1 MNAAAFRRRAY
12 SVAAARRLARRE
24 LPRLVFDFVD
34 GGAEDEISL
43 RRNEQAFD
51 EFAVVPRPFE
61 SDAGTRSQ
69 AITLFGQT
77 LSRPVVV
84 GPAGLA
90 GLLWPAGEL
99 AVARAAAAAG
109 TMMILSHGSTCTFED
124 VAAASDAPKLL
135 QLFLYTDR
143 GVTKSFVERASAS
156 GYLGICLTIDNQ
168 VLGQRERDVRNGLSI
183 PLRPSLRHAVDF
195 ARHPGWLMRMAS
207 RRRLTFV
214 NYAGDGRDD
223 LASLAA
229 HMARLLAP
237 TVGWDDVAWLRSI
250 TDGVLVVKGILHPDD
265 ARRAVDLGVD
275 GLIVSNHGGRQF
287 DGAVASIEAVPAI
300 VEAVDGRVPVLV
312 DGGIRRGRNVVVA
325 RALGATACCIARPYL
340 WGLASAGQAG
350 VEHVLSILKAE
361 VDRAMALGGWRD
373 IAEIDHGIL
382 AAATA
387 GSGAPGLPSLQ
398 AA

>member
-1 MNAAAFRRRAY
+1 
-12 SVAAARRLARRE
+12 
-24 LPRLVFDFVD
+24 
-34 GGAEDEISL
+34 
-43 RRNEQAFD
+43 
-51 EFAVVPRPFE
+51 
-61 SDAGTRSQ
+61 
-69 AITLFGQT
+69 
-77 LSRPVVV
+77 
-84 GPAGLA
+84 
-90 GLLWPAGEL
+90 
-99 AVARAAAAAG
+99 
-109 TMMILSHGSTCTFED
+109 
-124 VAAASDAPKLL
+124 
-135 QLFLYTDR
+135 
-143 GVTKSFVERASAS
+143 
-156 GYLGICLTIDNQ
+156 
-168 VLGQRERDVRNGLSI
+168 
-183 PLRPSLRHAVDF
+183 
-195 ARHPGWLMRMAS
+195 MRMAS

-250 TDGVLVVKGILHPDD
+250 TDGVLVVKGILHPAD

-275 GLIVSNHGGRQF
+275 GLIVSNHGGRQL
-287 DGAVASIEAVPAI
+287 DGAVASIEAAPAI
-300 VEAVDGRVPVLV
+300 VEAVEGRVPVLV

-361 VDRAMALGGWRD
+361 VDRAMALGGCRD

-387 GSGAPGLPSLQ
+387 GSGDPGLPSLQ